1 MAQVDAR
8 QKDFWSTETYE
19 AVASFVPRFSDT
31 LVQDIDFKPTD
42 RVLDI
47 GCGDGKFTTSYSSAV
62 SHVMGV
68 DSSSAMIEAA
78 KTFNYG
84 GATTDF
90 RVVDCRH
97 LDQEE
102 DILNGQWDKVS
113 SNAALHWILNDPTT
127 RVSTIET
134 IFKSMKPGGTFFF
147 EMCGFGNAPEMVT
160 SYTYSLV
167 NHGVPLE
174 QVEAAC
180 PWFHPSDDYMKRLLE
195 EAGFEVRY
203 ITLEPKPLK
212 MNSQIN
218 GGLKGFMKLIGNP
231 WLNVLKTEEERESC
245 LDEMCRML
253 RSGTTKE
260 DGSQYI
266 TYYGLRCVAVKP

>member
-1 MAQVDAR
+1 
-8 QKDFWSTETYE
+8 
-19 AVASFVPRFSDT
+19 
-31 LVQDIDFKPTD
+31 
-42 RVLDI
+42 
-47 GCGDGKFTTSYSSAV
+47 
-62 SHVMGV
+62 
-68 DSSSAMIEAA
+68 
-78 KTFNYG
+78 
-84 GATTDF
+84 
-90 RVVDCRH
+90 
-97 LDQEE
+97 
-102 DILNGQWDKVS
+102 
-113 SNAALHWILNDPTT
+113 
-127 RVSTIET
+127 
-134 IFKSMKPGGTFFF
+134 
-147 EMCGFGNAPEMVT
+147 
-160 SYTYSLV
+160 
-167 NHGVPLE
+167 
-174 QVEAAC
+174 
-180 PWFHPSDDYMKRLLE
+180 MKRLLE